1 MIQRIQSIFL
11 LLAGGASLGLFGLPL
26 ARTPEAIEESAI
38 FADAVY
44 NLNDQVALM
53 ILFGLA
59 GALSLLGI
67 FLFRNRPLQMKVSL
81 SALIIN
87 LGGLAFAAFY
97 LSQNITEAG
106 EKAIQDGLGMYL
118 PLLAIFFAFLAY
130 RFIRRD
136 EKLVKSMDR
145 LR

>member
-11 LLAGGASLGLFGLPL
+11 LLASGASLGLFGLPM
-26 ARTPEAIEESAI
+26 ARTPQPIEASTI

-44 NLNDQVALM
+44 DLNDQVALM
-53 ILFGLA
+53 VLFGLA
-59 GALSLLGI
+59 GVLSLLGI

-87 LGGLAFAAFY
+87 LGGLAFGAFY
-97 LSQNITEAG
+97 LSQHITEAG
-106 EKAIQDGLGMYL
+106 AKAIQDGLGMYL
-118 PLLAIFFAFLAY
+118 PLIAIFFAFLAY

>member
-26 ARTPEAIEESAI
+26 AKTPQPIEESAI

-53 ILFGLA
+53 VLFGLA
-59 GALSLLGI
+59 GAMALIGI

-87 LGGLAFAAFY
+87 LGGLAFGAYY

-118 PLLAIFFAFLAY
+118 PLVSIFFAFLAY

-136 EKLVKSMDR
+136 DKLVKSMDR

>member
-11 LLAGGASLGLFGLPL
+11 LLAGSASLGLFGLPL
-26 ARTPEAIEESAI
+26 AKTAQPIEESAI

-44 NLNDQVALM
+44 NLNDQVGLM
-53 ILFGLA
+53 VLFSLA
-59 GALSLLGI
+59 GAMALLGI
-67 FLFRNRPLQMKVSL
+67 FLFRNRRLQMKVSL

-87 LGGLAFAAFY
+87 LGGLAFGAYY

-118 PLLAIFFAFLAY
+118 PLVAIFFAFLAY

-136 EKLVKSMDR
+136 DKLVKSMDR